1 MSIIHTEITL
11 KNAVDVSNFA
21 TGIVK
26 NQAEIRQTT
35 VQALVDTGAWTL
47 VINEAIRDQLGLQVI
62 GTESG
67 TLADGT
73 KDTFNVA
80 GPLEIIWNDRRTIC
94 VALVLPTAD
103 EVLLGAIPLE
113 ALDLTINPRKEEI
126 MGAHG
131 DQLLHSVKFLRRACG
146 QLPLFPIPHSLL
158 PNK

>member
-21 TGIVK
+21 TGIIK
-26 NQAEIRQTT
+26 TQDKIRQTT

-47 VINEAIRDQLGLQVI
+47 VINEAIRDQLGLQII
-62 GTESG
+62 GTDSG

-94 VALVLPTAD
+94 VALVLPVAD

-113 ALDLTINPRKEEI
+113 ALDLTINPRKEAI
-126 MGAHG
+126 TGAHG
-131 DQLLHSVKFLRRACG
+131 DQPLHSVKFIKL
-146 QLPLFPIPHSLL
+146 
-158 PNK
+158 